1 MAVKTVY
8 VCSECGYESVKWQGK
23 CPACEAWNSFNEETV
38 VKSPKNTKN
47 NFSYD
52 KKSEKSEIISN
63 VNLEQKE
70 RLNSGFNELNRV
82 LGGGIV
88 YGSVNLIGGDPGIGK
103 STILIQICK
112 SLADE
117 GKKILYASGEES
129 KAQIKMRAMRVN
141 ALSDNIYL
149 YAQNELTDILNEAQN
164 VSPDILVVDSIQ
176 TVFCE
181 DAQSAPGTV
190 TQVRECTMRLM
201 RLAKSK
207 NICVFIVGHM
217 TKDGNLAGP
226 KVLEHMV
233 DCVLYFEGE
242 KQSSYRMIRSNKNR
256 FGSTNEIAVFD
267 MREEGLKEIANPS
280 QIFING
286 HINGVSGSI
295 VAVTMEGT
303 RPLLLEIQSLTTK
316 TGYPSPKRSATGID
330 YNRLGL
336 ILAVLEKRAGLTMI
350 LSQDVYVN
358 VTGGLFVSE
367 PACDLAIALCVAS
380 SLKNIPII
388 PDCAVFGEVGLL
400 GEIRTVTGIEK
411 RLSEVEKMGFKNAI
425 IPSKNLSLIDAKKF
439 KNLNIIPVKSII
451 EAFSKGLD
459 GDGR

>member
-1 MAVKTVY
+1 MATKTIY
-8 VCSECGYESVKWQGK
+8 ICSHCGYESIRWQGK
-23 CPACEAWNSFNEETV
+23 CPACGEWNSFFEETV
-38 VKSPKNTKN
+38 SKSQKNSKN

-52 KKSEKSEIISN
+52 KNHDKSEIISN
-63 VNLEQKE
+63 VNTEQKE
-70 RLNSGFNELNRV
+70 RLNSGFGELNRV

-88 YGSVNLIGGDPGIGK
+88 YGSVNLLGGDPGIGK

-112 SLADE
+112 SLAEE
-117 GKKILYASGEES
+117 GKKVLYASGEES
-129 KAQIKMRAMRVN
+129 KAQIKMRATRVN
-141 ALSDNIYL
+141 ALSENIYL
-149 YAQNELTDILNEAQN
+149 YSQNELSDILKETDTIN
-164 VSPDILVVDSIQ
+164 PDILVVDSIQ

-201 RLAKSK
+201 RLAKLK

-267 MREEGLKEIANPS
+267 MREEGLREIPNPS

-286 HINGVSGSI
+286 HINGVSGSL

-316 TGYPSPKRSATGID
+316 TGYPTPKRSATGID

-336 ILAVLEKRAGLTMI
+336 ILAVLEKRAGMSMI
-350 LSQDVYVN
+350 FNQDVYVN
-358 VTGGLFVSE
+358 VAGGLFVSE
-367 PACDLAIALCVAS
+367 PACDLAIALCIAS
-380 SLKNIPII
+380 SLKNIPVI
-388 PDCAVFGEVGLL
+388 PNCAVFGEVGLL

-411 RLSEVEKMGFKNAI
+411 RLSEVEKMGFENVI
-425 IPSKNLSLIDAKKF
+425 IPSGNLSLIDAKKF
-439 KNLNIIPVKSII
+439 KTLNIIPVKSII
-451 EAFSKGLD
+451 EAFSKGLA